1 MILRFG
7 VLPLRWLIEVVTG
20 FAVVQMGYKLLDAK
34 KCVFHRKEGWR
45 RQDGLLIN
53 VGCRY
58 GGLVAGSGVKMWRER
73 K

>member
-1 MILRFG
+1 VILRFG
-7 VLPLRWLIEVVTG
+7 VLPLRRLIDVVTG

-34 KCVFHRKEGWR
+34 KCVFHRKEGRW

-53 VGCRY
+53 VGCWHR
-58 GGLVAGSGVKMWRER
+58 GFVAGSTLKMRRER